1 MKRFNEF
8 DVLRGVL
15 LLMMSVDHSPSSLRR
30 FTDQPLGFFTTAEC
44 FVFLSAFLAGL
55 LFRKR
60 AEKLGF
66 DVARSSSIH
75 RAGRI
80 YRAHL
85 VTLSF
90 AFVLGSFFLSEL
102 PGITNLLDHYL
113 MNPWAAIGGSLALLF
128 RPPLMDILPMYI
140 LFSFL
145 TPAAFGAARRWGWKM
160 VLLVSFSV
168 WFIAQTHVRDILVSA
183 SKNLPFIE
191 LGPFDL
197 LAWQL
202 LWVSGLFIGQRFLE
216 NRSLLP
222 MSDGVRPIFVL
233 SAIAFLFWRWISI
246 WSGPDLMTQTW
257 LFDKWHL
264 GPLRLVNFAVA
275 ASVAATFLKYL
286 NRWETPLRPL
296 LLIGR
301 HMLPVFC
308 SQICLS
314 VLLIGRTGS
323 GLTIEPL
330 TSVLVI
336 CQLLTAPLFAWFLE
350 RRSVAETSA
359 RPVTPALTAKQH
371 ISVAEAPVRAQPLPS
386 SRRPP
391 VLQPSVAM
399 GHHSLA
405 CFVGDPFW
413 TPFPKFTIREK
424 AAPTSGQDGA
434 SPRPQTSRPGSLSPQ
449 TKPRPGPQKSPKS

>member
-1 MKRFNEF
+1 MKRFIEF

-44 FVFLSAFLAGL
+44 FVFVSAFLAGM

-66 DVARSSSIH
+66 AAARSSSIH

-85 VTLSF
+85 VTLAFTF
-90 AFVLGSFFLSEL
+90 ALGSLFLSDL

-113 MNPWAAIGGSLALLF
+113 VNPCAAIIGSIALLF

-140 LFSFL
+140 LFSLL
-145 TPAAFGAARRWGWKM
+145 TPAAFWAAQRWGWKP
-160 VLLVSFSV
+160 VLLVSFLAWV
-168 WFIAQTHVRDILVSA
+168 IAQTDARDMLVTA
-183 SKNLPFIE
+183 SKDLPFVQ

-197 LAWQL
+197 LAWQF
-202 LWVSGLFIGQRFLE
+202 LWVGGLFIGQRFLE
-216 NRSLLP
+216 NKSLLP
-222 MSDGVRPIFVL
+222 MPRLLRPLLVL

-246 WSGPDLMTQTW
+246 TGVPDPVTQTW

-264 GPLRLVNFAVA
+264 GPLRLINFAVA
-275 ASVAATFLKYL
+275 ASVTATFLKYL
-286 NRWETPLRPL
+286 NRWEAPLRPFS
-296 LLIGR
+296 LIGR

-314 VLLIGRTGS
+314 VLLIGRTES
-323 GLTIEPL
+323 SLTVEPI
-330 TSVLVI
+330 TSALVI

-350 RRSVAETSA
+350 RRSVAKQST
-359 RPVTPALTAKQH
+359 RPIPPVLATKHH
-371 ISVAEAPVRAQPLPS
+371 ISLAETRMKVHPLPS
-386 SRRPP
+386 RTVRQP
-391 VLQPSVAM
+391 VLHP
-399 GHHSLA
+399 L
-405 CFVGDPFW
+405 
-413 TPFPKFTIREK
+413 
-424 AAPTSGQDGA
+424 
-434 SPRPQTSRPGSLSPQ
+434 
-449 TKPRPGPQKSPKS
+449 